1 MKNEDLEKFEE
12 LYSMLQKRAEKIAL
26 LKNEY
31 SVYKI
36 HDIDDVKFDYGYGE
50 WEVTLTKRS
59 TCHCCDDEST
69 YFDVT
74 KEEMLSDLDV
84 LKQKYKDDYNKKIEE
99 TERLKKEQEEKER
112 LKNIAREFEYYKK
125 LKEKYE
131 DSNKI

>member
-1 MKNEDLEKFEE
+1 MKTEDVEKFEE
-12 LYSMLQKRAEKIAL
+12 LYSILQQKVEKIAL

-31 SVYKI
+31 SGYKI
-36 HDIDDVKFDYGYGE
+36 HDIDDVKFDYGYGV

-74 KEEMLSDLDV
+74 KDEILSDIDI
-84 LKQKYKDDYNKKIEE
+84 LKQRYKDEYEKKIEE
-99 TERLKKEQEEKER
+99 NKRLIKEQEEKER

-131 DSNKI
+131 N